1 MDPEDLM
8 EDEGETEAEAEV
20 LDTCPVCDEQDLVA
34 VCEVI
39 VDYSVANEDGGQ
51 DWHREEVDD
60 DTSEPLYFR
69 CGSCKTEFHQF
80 QMADGYLVGLTVP
93 EPEDPKPITDPEFRE
108 WLTARVARFAEEQGD
123 DVGASLDDESYD
135 CGEMWT
141 QIESGGE
148 LDEIGVTCAWDHE
161 NHTMYFAGKDAEG
174 NRWLIGSAYEIGIEG
189 ETIWLNPLC
198 NLTWGP
204 TLGQTVAQAVART
217 KRRAD
222 ELASL
227 LTV

>member
-8 EDEGETEAEAEV
+8 EDEDETEAEV
-20 LDTCPVCDEQDLVA
+20 LETCPVCGEQDLVA

-39 VDYSVANEDGGQ
+39 VEYSVENTPGGDEQ
-51 DWHREEVDD
+51 SWDRMDVDD
-60 DTSEPLYFR
+60 DTSEPQYFR
-69 CGSCKTEFHQF
+69 CDSCKTEFHQF
-80 QMADGYLVGLTVP
+80 TVEGGYLRSLTVP
-93 EPEDPKPITDPEFRE
+93 EPEEPKPITDPEFRE

-123 DVGASLDDESYD
+123 DVEDALDDEFYD

-161 NHTMYFAGKDAEG
+161 AQMMYFAGKDAEG
-174 NRWLIGSAYEIGIEG
+174 NRWLIGSAYEIGIEE
-189 ETIWLNPLC
+189 ETIWLNPLIT
-198 NLTWGP
+198 LVWGP

-217 KRRAD
+217 KRRAA
-222 ELASL
+222 ELEAL